1 MLPSM
6 SQKGGVDIVDFG
18 GGEAMEQDY
27 RRRRR
32 SGDVIGHE
40 GSDGSASKSLGRE
53 AIMLS
58 THFRRFEGRDPDA
71 GA

>member
-1 MLPSM
+1 MLPSI

-18 GGEAMEQDY
+18 EGGAMEQDY

-32 SGDVIGHE
+32 SGVVIGHE
-40 GSDGSASKSLGRE
+40 GGDDSASKSLGRE
-53 AIMLS
+53 ADTLS
-58 THFRRFEGRDPDA
+58 TRFRRFEGRDLDA

>member
-6 SQKGGVDIVDFG
+6 SQKGVVDIVDFG
-18 GGEAMEQDY
+18 EGEAMEQDY

-40 GSDGSASKSLGRE
+40 GGDGNASKSFGTRGGH
-53 AIMLS
+53 A
-58 THFRRFEGRDPDA
+58 FDA
-71 GA
+71 FSSI